1 MDVLTLLPPLVA
13 LTIAVWKRDVI
24 VALLLALLCSEVIQ
38 VSGHVLSGTNNSIE
52 QVVKVFADNGNTKVV
67 LFALL
72 IGALMRIVQL
82 SGGLQGFVNWVI
94 TTRFANSSRRV
105 GLLTMFSGIVIFIES
120 NLSLLASGML
130 SRPLFD
136 RYKISRAR
144 LAFII
149 DATCAPVSVLILLNA
164 WGAFLLTIIEPY
176 APGQSVD
183 ILLGSIQYN
192 FYAIVILLFVGYTVM
207 TGKVYGA
214 MRDYEKDYVA
224 PISEGEISS
233 TSHPIYFILPLL
245 VMVVSI
251 VFFMWLTGQGDIVK
265 GSGTTSVL
273 WGTLFALTLAYS
285 MNKWGQ
291 GISHKVLME
300 RIYAGMAELLPV
312 VVTVI
317 LAIALGVSM
326 RALGTGDYVSGLL
339 ADSLPIALLA
349 PVTFIT
355 AGIIAFTTGTSWG
368 TFSLLTPIAM
378 PLALTTGVDPA
389 LLMAAVIGG
398 GVFGDHCSPIS
409 DTTIVASLASG
420 VDHFTHVKTQMP
432 YALLA
437 GLITI
442 VGYWLVSV
450 V

>member
-1 MDVLTLLPPLVA
+1 M
-13 LTIAVWKRDVI
+13 
-24 VALLLALLCSEVIQ
+24 
-38 VSGHVLSGTNNSIE
+38 
-52 QVVKVFADNGNTKVV
+52 
-67 LFALL
+67 
-72 IGALMRIVQL
+72 
-82 SGGLQGFVNWVI
+82 
-94 TTRFANSSRRV
+94 
-105 GLLTMFSGIVIFIES
+105 
-120 NLSLLASGML
+120 
-130 SRPLFD
+130 
-136 RYKISRAR
+136 
-144 LAFII
+144 
-149 DATCAPVSVLILLNA
+149 SVLILLNA

-192 FYAIVILLFVGYTVM
+192 FYAIVILLFVGYTVV
-207 TGKVYGA
+207 TGKVYGS
-214 MRDYEKDYVA
+214 MRDYEKDYVV
-224 PISEGEISS
+224 PKSDEEIL
-233 TSHPIYFILPLL
+233 TASHPIYFILPLL
-245 VMVVSI
+245 VMVASI

-273 WGTLFALTLAYS
+273 WGALLALTLAYG

-291 GISHKVLME
+291 GTGHKILME
-300 RIYAGMAELLPV
+300 RTYAGMAELLPV

-317 LAIALGVSM
+317 LAIALGASM
-326 RALGTGDYVSGLL
+326 RALGTGDYVSGLM

-378 PLALTTGVDPA
+378 PLALTTGIDPA

-432 YALLA
+432 YALLG
-437 GLITI
+437 GLFTI
-442 VGYWLVSV
+442 IGYWLVSV